1 MTISI
6 QGSSAAVLT
15 TLDPLAQQGGV
26 AAGASTAA
34 TSPTVDAAASSSAF
48 IDLSGLSTTGAPGPS
63 SSAANSASIADGAIA
78 AGSIIEGLLTQ
89 MRDAAVSASD
99 PSISSDARTALNAGF
114 QSGLSQIQAAIGAA
128 GVDGVNLIDGSASS
142 QTSGGLATYDFS
154 LGGPVIGVPANA
166 SLSDPATAA
175 SLADQLQTAL
185 GNVGSAVGTLTD
197 QADSIESDLAGSFA
211 TGLSGVDPSL
221 DADGARLAALQ
232 VQQQL
237 SAGSGAIGNPSSATI
252 LALFR

>member
-15 TLDPLAQQGGV
+15 TLDPLAQQSGV
-26 AAGASTAA
+26 AAGSSAA
-34 TSPTVDAAASSSAF
+34 VSSPTADAAEASSAF
-48 IDLSGLSTTGAPGPS
+48 IDLSGLSTNGVTGPS

-78 AGSIIEGLLTQ
+78 SGSIIEGLLEQ

-99 PSISSDARTALNAGF
+99 PSISSDARAALNAGF
-114 QSGLSQIQAAIGAA
+114 QSGLSQIQTAVSAA
-128 GVDGVNLIDGSASS
+128 GVGGVNLIDGSANS
-142 QTSGGLATYDFS
+142 QTSGGLATYNFS
-154 LGGPVIGVPANA
+154 LGGPEIGVPAGA
-166 SLSDPATAA
+166 SLSDPTTAA
-175 SLADQLQTAL
+175 SIADQLQTAL

-197 QADSIESDLAGSFA
+197 QADSIEDDLAGSLAAGSPGF
-211 TGLSGVDPSL
+211 DPSL

-232 VQQQL
+232 VQQQM
-237 SAGSGAIGNPSSATI
+237 SGGSGAIGNQSFAAV